1 MVKKLILSIISLI
14 IPFSILLA
22 QSAKIANAW
31 NDLSV
36 FQVHK
41 MDPHVNVV
49 PYSSRSSLEHLD
61 FRHSPY
67 YRCLNGEWD
76 FYFVETPS
84 AAPNGL
90 AVSSLEND
98 YRLNHKASKI
108 QVPGNW
114 EMQGF
119 GTPVYVNVANEF
131 PSNPPYA
138 PEKYNPVGCYVRDFT
153 LPETWSGRRT
163 FLHIGAVKSCCYL
176 FVNGREVG
184 YSEDSKTAAEWEI
197 TKYLQPGRNR
207 ICLKVYRFCDGSYL
221 ECQDMWRVS
230 GITRDVFLY
239 STPRVYIKDFKVLS
253 DLDTLSY
260 SQGLLDLAIYYSQQV
275 GRAFSLEAELIDAQG
290 QRVALKRKTVE
301 PSEWFTFFSPR
312 DFNLPS
318 VHPWTPEDPYLY
330 TLALSL
336 YDGGQLI
343 HLTGAKV
350 GFRTLEMKSS
360 GTIQQFCLNG
370 TPLTIRGVNRHEH
383 SGINGQYVTPEEMR
397 KDIALMK
404 ACNINAV
411 RTSHYPCDELW
422 YDLCDSAGIMVWAEA
437 NVESHAQ
444 GYGEHSLAKKNEWTA
459 PICYRCNNMY
469 QRDKNHPSIIVW
481 SLGNECGNGV
491 CMEQA
496 YRFMKKKDQS
506 RPVAYERTEHDWNT
520 DIIGIMY
527 PSVDYLSAY
536 ANGRCQ
542 DEFNSRRPYIMVE
555 YAHAMGNSVGALSDY
570 WDTINKYPVL
580 QGGFIW
586 DWVDQSFVMHDSL
599 GRKWYAVGGDLGSL
613 EGIGNDDAF
622 CANGL
627 IASDRIPHAH
637 YYQVQAVY
645 GAHLNPVELH
655 QPPHSW
661 RTLSDSYP
669 IPSSNKVKLSKRG
682 GIINL
687 SSDHFS
693 MTIDGTNGSI
703 RSYRYKDREYLAQPL
718 RFNFWRPPTLND
730 LVDRNGARAW
740 KGLDQLQCRVIST
753 HTQVNDDPS
762 NPAAVEV
769 RLTLGLQNADGQQ
782 IHLHQIIQVD
792 AQGRAQISFLAMPN
806 GNFRTLPKLGIQLG
820 LDTAFSQTQWFGNP
834 NETYP
839 DRYWGTDTLLTTLP
853 SSSVVGE
860 MHLVP
865 QESGNREA
873 WTLSFQAPDRQ
884 LDITANDI
892 DGLSERFNFSL
903 RRFEDSTLTR
913 ATRIHQL
920 PQPLPYYVVSIDHRL
935 AGLGTATCGPGTRS
949 QYTLSGD
956 TLYGY
961 SFTLVPSLPDEP
973 TDIRLQRVYFRN
985 PLHLSDQLPITTR
998 ASLIKSI
1005 SSSVQPE
1012 GRYGRGFPENLFD
1025 NRRAVAGDYG
1035 EGWSGFNGQD
1045 SVVFDILLTR
1055 PSDIRT
1061 VVLGLCHAPND
1072 WVLAPRKVEMQWSRN
1087 GKKFSPWQQLN
1098 PPAKKAGTAVEAN
1111 AEASNPNAGNKC
1123 ESQRY
1128 LLRFPSPRRVSQ
1140 IRLRI
1145 YPQPLLQAP
1154 HPYAGNKA
1162 WLMIDEIELTQ

>member
-1 MVKKLILSIISLI
+1 MIKKLILSIITVILPLS
-14 IPFSILLA
+14 FLLA
-22 QSAKIANAW
+22 QSAKTAKAW

-36 FQVHK
+36 FQAHK
-41 MDPHVNVV
+41 VDPHVNVV
-49 PYSSRSSLEHLD
+49 PYTSKSSLAHLD

-76 FYFVETPS
+76 FFFVESPS
-84 AAPNGL
+84 EAPNGL
-90 AVSSLEND
+90 VVSSLERD
-98 YRLNHKASKI
+98 YRLSHKPAKI

-119 GTPVYVNVANEF
+119 GIPVYVNVANEF
-131 PSNPPYA
+131 PSNPPFA
-138 PEKYNPVGCYVRDFT
+138 PEKYNPVGCYVRDFE
-153 LPETWSGRRT
+153 LPEGWSGRRT

-176 FVNGREVG
+176 FVNGSEVG
-184 YSEDSKTAAEWEI
+184 YSEDSKTAAEWDI

-239 STPRVYIKDFKVLS
+239 STPRVHIKDFKILS
-253 DLDTLSY
+253 DLDTVTY
-260 SQGLLDLAIYYSQQV
+260 SRGLLDLAVYYSQQV
-275 GRAFSLEAELIDAQG
+275 GRTLSLEAELLDAQG
-290 QRVALKRKTVE
+290 NRVASKRKTVE

-312 DFNLPS
+312 DFNLPD
-318 VHPWTPEDPYLY
+318 VRPWTPDDPYLY
-330 TLALSL
+330 TLSLAL
-336 YDGGQLI
+336 YDGGQI
-343 HLTGAKV
+343 VHLTGAKV
-350 GFRTLEMKSS
+350 GFRTLEMKNVGS
-360 GTIQQFCLNG
+360 IQQFCLNG
-370 TPLTIRGVNRHEH
+370 QPLTIRGVNRHEH
-383 SGINGQYVTPEEMR
+383 SGINGQYVTPSEMR

-404 ACNINAV
+404 ECNVNAV

-444 GYGEHSLAKKNEWTA
+444 GYGENSLAKKSEWTA
-459 PICYRCNNMY
+459 PIVYRCNNMY

-481 SLGNECGNGV
+481 SLGNECGNGI

-542 DEFNSRRPYIMVE
+542 DEFNCRRPYIMVE
-555 YAHAMGNSVGALSDY
+555 YAHAMGNSVGGLSDY
-570 WDTINKYPVL
+570 WDTINRYPVL

-613 EGIGNDDAF
+613 EGVGNDDAF

-627 IASDRIPHAH
+627 VTSDRIPHAH
-637 YYQVQAVY
+637 FYQVKAVY
-645 GAHLNPVELH
+645 GAHRSPVILH
-655 QPPHSW
+655 PPQPS
-661 RTLSDSYP
+661 RRVLSDSYP
-669 IPSSNKVKLSKRG
+669 IPQPNKVRTTKKG
-682 GIINL
+682 NIITL
-687 SSDHFS
+687 SSEHFS
-693 MTIDGTNGSI
+693 MAIDASNGSI
-703 RSYRYKDREYLAQPL
+703 RSYRYKGKEYLERPL

-740 KGLDQLQCRVIST
+740 KGLDQLQCRIIST
-753 HTQVNDDPS
+753 HTLTNDDPS
-762 NPAAVEV
+762 NPAAAEV
-769 RLTLGLQNADGQQ
+769 KLTMGLQNADGQQ
-782 IHLHQIIQVD
+782 IHLHEIIQVD
-792 AQGRAQISFLAMPN
+792 AQGRAQISFLTMPN
-806 GNFRTLPKLGIQLG
+806 GNFRTLPKMGIQMG
-820 LDTAFSQTQWFGNP
+820 LDTTFAHVQWLGNP

-839 DRYWGTDTLLTTLP
+839 DRYWGSDTLSNVRP
-853 SSSVVGE
+853 SADLVGE

-873 WTLSFQAPDRQ
+873 WTLSFQSPDRK
-884 LDITANDI
+884 LDITANNI
-892 DGLSERFNFSL
+892 QGLSERFNFTL
-903 RRFEDSTLTR
+903 RRYEDSTLTQ

-920 PQPLPYYVVSIDHRL
+920 PSPVPYYVVSIDHQQS
-935 AGLGTATCGPGTRS
+935 GIGTATCGPGVRS
-949 QYTLSGD
+949 LYTLSGD
-956 TLYGY
+956 SLYGY
-961 SFTLVPSLPDEP
+961 SFTLVPSLPEEP
-973 TDIRLQRVYFRN
+973 TDVNLQRGYFRN

-1005 SSSVQPE
+1005 TSSLQPE
-1012 GRYGRGFPENLFD
+1012 PRYGRGYPEILFD

-1035 EGWSGFNGQD
+1035 EGWAGFYGQD
-1045 SVVFDILLTR
+1045 SLFIDIQLLR

-1061 VVLGLCHAPND
+1061 IILGICHAPND
-1072 WVLAPRKVEMQWSRN
+1072 WVMAPQRIEVQWSRN
-1087 GKKFSPWQQLN
+1087 GKKYSAWQPLSVPSRQGN
-1098 PPAKKAGTAVEAN
+1098 TRVESN
-1111 AEASNPNAGNKC
+1111 AEISNPNAGTRC
-1123 ESQRY
+1123 ERQRY
-1128 LLRFPSPRRVSQ
+1128 QLHFPSPKRVSNL
-1140 IRLRI
+1140 RLRI
-1145 YPQPLLQAP
+1145 YPQPTLPEP

-1162 WLMIDEIELTQ
+1162 WLMIDEIELVR